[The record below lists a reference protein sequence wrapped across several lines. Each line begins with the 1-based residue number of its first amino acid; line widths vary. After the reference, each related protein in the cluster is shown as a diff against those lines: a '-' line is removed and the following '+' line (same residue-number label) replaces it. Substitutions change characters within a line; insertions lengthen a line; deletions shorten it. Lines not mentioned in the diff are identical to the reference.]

1 MPTFPHHRN
10 IKKPSG
16 STASVGIGAAANAPA
31 AIAGNADMPGMS
43 DLLGTLVKK
52 RRFD

>member
-10 IKKPSG
+10 IKKESG
-16 STASVGIGAAANAPA
+16 TTAAAGAAAIATAANNAEP
-31 AIAGNADMPGMS
+31 NLPGMS

-52 RRFD
+52 RRFE